1 MSGGHTLTEA
11 KLKLSQL
18 KNALLSATFPLKKI
32 TSNHKSLL
40 EHVAREDLLY
50 EEFLSLDYAKTIK
63 TLGIRWEATSNSFY
77 YIVKPIDSAAT
88 TTKRQI
94 LSAVAKLFDP
104 LGWLGPIVILA
115 KLLVQQLWE
124 AKLDSDEAVPV
135 KIHVKWKLF
144 CDHLHRL
151 HSLRLPRWIIRM
163 SHSTTRLQR
172 RIRESILWR
181 SLCTNSKR

>member
-32 TSNHKSLL
+32 LL
-40 EHVAREDLLY
+40 EHVAREDLLD
-50 EEFLSLDYAKTIK
+50 EEFLSLDYSKTIK
-63 TLGIRWEATSNSFY
+63 TLGIRWEAKSNSFY
-77 YIVKPIDSAAT
+77 YIAT

-115 KLLVQQLWE
+115 KLLMQQIWQ
-124 AKLDSDEAVPV
+124 AKLDWDEAVPV
-135 KIHVKWKLF
+135 KIQVKWKLF
-144 CDHLHRL
+144 CDHLHRIHSPRIPRRTGVSSEYHVQL
-151 HSLRLPRWIIRM
+151 HGFSDA
-163 SHSTTRLQR
+163 S
-172 RIRESILWR
+172 E
-181 SLCTNSKR
+181 KAY